1 MSRTT
6 WTWNKDIRVPNA
18 AWPCQSDLRT
28 WRCPWERWGGQIRS
42 RPGSNSTPLSSS
54 CYLDNPAKKRRARL
68 FHKFSIQTFQQ
79 SNLSCHVFFFF
90 LEKINHLSWQS
101 RKASQRHPQLFLC
114 PPVGM
119 TTVGK
124 EDGVVHGSQQKIW
137 ICRSLFT
144 TPSRLCDLSNW
155 NFLLS
160 NCRNGAH
167 PGLLQSN
174 FQKIQKEDT
183 CKQSLPPKGP

>member
-1 MSRTT
+1 MNERET
-6 WTWNKDIRVPNA
+6 WVERPEHEIKTSEFQMQLGLASLTFEPGVALGRDEEVRSDHVRGPILLLSHPLATWI
-18 AWPCQSDLRT
+18 
-28 WRCPWERWGGQIRS
+28 
-42 RPGSNSTPLSSS
+42 TPQ
-54 CYLDNPAKKRRARL
+54 KKRRARL

-79 SNLSCHVFFFF
+79 SNLSCHFFF

-174 FQKIQKEDT
+174 FQKI
-183 CKQSLPPKGP
+183 